1 MNTVQACPGPHLS
14 DKKTSWLVSKG
25 TVCCEPNVVPFRI
38 LALCITNLVLLCKLL
53 NFAWF
58 RHLSCL
64 SISCSGREV
73 NDKPTK
79 GYQRFKNVQN
89 YSDLNFSSIQHIQD
103 RGLCLCVCVCVHIC
117 VSVCARMRMRD
128 GWRVGDPS
136 VTGMRNVQNLKALK
150 WKDVKSKPETHV
162 TARQRFGKDCRDPSF
177 VSSRYTLE
185 SSMSSTTSASAFIYF
200 LPRYKQLVWDTY
212 PGSLPNLTDL
222 AKFLDRLFPS
232 FSYHC
237 LKLGLFLGTFL
248 PFWNKIAQLQ
258 HHFRANSLPTLFLCR
273 QLSARLP
280 KSLFHQLSTTFLN
293 NWWFLSIF
301 WLHPTTVNSWP
312 LRPDLWTFD
321 FIGAWPKTCL
331 TTDSQHA

>member
-1 MNTVQACPGPHLS
+1 MWQLDNGLA
-14 DKKTSWLVSKG
+14 KIAEILV
-25 TVCCEPNVVPFRI
+25 
-38 LALCITNLVLLCKLL
+38 
-53 NFAWF
+53 
-58 RHLSCL
+58 
-64 SISCSGREV
+64 
-73 NDKPTK
+73 
-79 GYQRFKNVQN
+79 
-89 YSDLNFSSIQHIQD
+89 
-103 RGLCLCVCVCVHIC
+103 
-117 VSVCARMRMRD
+117 
-128 GWRVGDPS
+128 
-136 VTGMRNVQNLKALK
+136 
-150 WKDVKSKPETHV
+150 
-162 TARQRFGKDCRDPSF
+162 F

>member
-1 MNTVQACPGPHLS
+1 MSRPSFKWQ
-14 DKKTSWLVSKG
+14 KTSWLVSKG

-58 RHLSCL
+58 RHLML
-64 SISCSGREV
+64 V
-73 NDKPTK
+73 NQLQWEGSQRQADQMIPKVQKWPKLFGSYFFFNPTHPR
-79 GYQRFKNVQN
+79 QRFVP
-89 YSDLNFSSIQHIQD
+89 
-103 RGLCLCVCVCVHIC
+103 LCMCVRVC

-162 TARQRFGKDCRDPSF
+162 IARQQFGKDCRDPSF
-177 VSSRYTLE
+177 VSSRYTVE

-222 AKFLDRLFPS
+222 ATFLDRLFPS
-232 FSYHC
+232 FSILVLPLLETWALSWHLPTI
-237 LKLGLFLGTFL
+237 LKPNRSVTTPLSCELSS
-248 PFWNKIAQLQ
+248 
-258 HHFRANSLPTLFLCR
+258 NSLSLQTALGET
-273 QLSARLP
+273 AK
-280 KSLFHQLSTTFLN
+280 KSFPSVFHNISE
-293 NWWFLSIF
+293 
-301 WLHPTTVNSWP
+301 
-312 LRPDLWTFD
+312 
-321 FIGAWPKTCL
+321 
-331 TTDSQHA
+331 